1 MADNVYSPAHYADSC
16 SIECIDTMIIAFGYE
31 ETITYCII
39 NAYKYIWRWKNKNGI
54 EDLKKADWYLDK
66 AAELYKILY
75 EYEDEEEYLFVDDK
89 HKALKRLVQDTMNK
103 FIEEDIGVNKEDLPK
118 KDSAAT
124 KVPKKNPYEEF
135 ITL

>member
-16 SIECIDTMIIAFGYE
+16 SIECIDAMVIAFGYE

-66 AAELYKILY
+66 AEELYKILY
-75 EYEDEEEYLFVDDK
+75 EYEDEEEYLFVDYK
-89 HKALKRLVQDTMNK
+89 HKALKRLVSDTIVQNAINK
-103 FIEEDIGVNKEDLPK
+103 ITGKALGVGKVTIKDRKIEEHL
-118 KDSAAT
+118 
-124 KVPKKNPYEEF
+124 
-135 ITL
+135 L